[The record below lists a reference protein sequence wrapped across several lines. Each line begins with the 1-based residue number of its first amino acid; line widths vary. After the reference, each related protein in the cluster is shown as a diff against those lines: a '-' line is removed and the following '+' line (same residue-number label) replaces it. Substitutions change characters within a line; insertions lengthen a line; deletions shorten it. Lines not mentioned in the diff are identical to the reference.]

1 MLCCYF
7 DRVVL
12 VSFVSLNVDC
22 TRLLVGHVR
31 GQIVMW
37 DMTSGKVLRTI
48 TNVHRPGISVLRVR
62 FTEDRTLAL
71 SNDSTGSVFLLEFK
85 RLIGVRTCDFQCLFS
100 GSRGEVH
107 FLFLILSVAYLISS
121 ITLNKNSTWAFQR
134 AIIKGSMPPITSSK
148 WG

>member
-1 MLCCYF
+1 MLGSSLSLLNLMLCCCFSQYLG
-7 DRVVL
+7 VN
-12 VSFVSLNVDC
+12 VSLNVDC

-37 DMTSGKVLRTI
+37 DMTIGKVLRTI
-48 TNVHRPGISVLRVR
+48 TNVHRPGVSVLRVR

-100 GSRGEVH
+100 GSRGEVC
-107 FLFLILSVAYLISS
+107 LFAFSVLSMAYFIETQF
-121 ITLNKNSTWAFQR
+121 IYF
-134 AIIKGSMPPITSSK
+134 GFPEPF
-148 WG
+148 